1 MISVGMDG
9 ERVDS
14 SVVGFVVL
22 NYLLLSE
29 VEH

>member
-9 ERVDS
+9 ERVDG